1 MTDPENALNEA
12 VRRNPRRRAPRR
24 VVATARRPER
34 TLGVVATL
42 IMAVIFLSYDVAGLA
57 DLQRDPVTGVDYL
70 PVVEFV
76 AERKLEDEKVLV
88 ALPPPAYLAL
98 GSTEDLI
105 FLSSPIDRKRAQ
117 RYTRL
122 TGDGRYVDYWAG
134 VDSVVD
140 TAGLCQTLMA
150 EPDLWLLVDDSR
162 LTADWAFAGSM
173 ATVIEGMTYVRFE
186 AEGGAMVRRL
196 MPLPSRDPR
205 AEAIC
210 ASALTG
216 RFVEPE
222 LTEEPAE
229 TPTPEP

>member
-1 MTDPENALNEA
+1 MTDPDTGRKKV
-12 VRRNPRRRAPRR
+12 VRSQLRRRTPRQL
-24 VVATARRPER
+24 VPTHRRPER

-42 IMAVIFLSYDVAGLA
+42 IIAAVFLSYDVAGIA
-57 DLQRDPVTGVDYL
+57 RLQRNPVTGVDYL

-76 AERKLEDEKVLV
+76 ADRKLGGEKVLV

-105 FLSSPIDRKRAQ
+105 FLSSPIERKRAQ

-140 TAGLCQTLMA
+140 TAGLCQTLMT
-150 EPDLWLLVDDSR
+150 EPDLWLIVDHSR

-173 ATVIEGMTYVRFE
+173 ATVIEGMTYVRY
-186 AEGGAMVRRL
+186 AADGGAMVRRL

-205 AEAIC
+205 AESIC

-216 RFVEPE
+216 QFVEPE